1 MRQHLAKFSRKIIQS
16 ITLSVTVFF
25 ASATYAAGPV
35 NLGLANTPLFLGA
48 SVQPNVFFVS
58 DDSGSMDWEF
68 MTPAHWR
75 WINYDP
81 DPIRDGSFDNSG
93 TSSRNT
99 TGTLYAAEFSG
110 TDGNDGGYGYIFGN
124 SDNVYGNS
132 CDNNYYYGWTENCAD
147 SNNHPLDVDWRGR
160 ANGLNR
166 IYYNP
171 NIVYEPWDG
180 PCDTSGTACADA
192 TYTSVRSDPFST
204 QDGYVI
210 TRNLNSDGDANNGP
224 FIYEVWIDDSGY
236 TGSRPERGSNFNET
250 GYASTALG
258 SSIAT
263 DIANGEV
270 DLWDSHMRLTV
281 SSTSVDVHLVAYNP
295 IPLGVSRGLNETF
308 IADTLV
314 SGSACYNVLGDAVS
328 VKAIRDQVVV
338 DQANAAT
345 YIGATGGA
353 SCRTISE
360 ATQNVANW
368 YQYYRRRVFSVKN
381 AISEVIDAQP
391 TFRFGMT
398 VLNQYSG
405 SNGIFREMPSPSLT
419 NLTAHN
425 ELIKEKYFAFDQPA
439 KGTPLRSALDRAG
452 RYYNDKLSQSTPI
465 AYSCQK
471 NFTILFTDGIWNSDS
486 SFSVGDT
493 DSDGKSNTVSDVAY
507 KYYKLDLSA
516 LPDNVK
522 PDLPL
527 ESDLPL
533 VALDPTEPAN
543 KTTIQ
548 HMVTFTV
555 AFGVTGSLVD
565 ADGDDNPDF
574 NAAGGNWT
582 VPGVP
587 DKDGNWGSP
596 VSNGA
601 DNVDDL
607 WHAAYNSAGIFA
619 SASTPAEVSQ
629 RLISAIS
636 AIASRISSAAAV
648 ALNSGTLNANSRL
661 YQARFN
667 SNGWSGD
674 IFSVPIQDGPV
685 DVLPVGAPDG
695 VDDSPP
701 ECAGFPIVGELCKDE
716 WSAAQE
722 LANLGFAARNIYTM
736 NTDTYVPVTFDVLAN
751 LGVSQRDALRLN
763 PDTLLAE
770 STAIGQDRLD
780 YIRGDHSKEA
790 DQSGGRFRI
799 RNDVVDFAGTVSL
812 GKKTSLGDVIN
823 SAPAFV
829 GAPSFFYPDSIE
841 SASYNKYK
849 FDNRSR
855 TGMVYVGT
863 NDGMLHGFNATT
875 GVEQFAYIPGPIVSK
890 LNQLTSVKYNSG
902 HNFYVDGSPVVFD
915 AFDSTWKTMLASSVG
930 AGGQVVFGL
939 DISDPDSLNTT
950 APVAWEFSD
959 NPRTVGTKV
968 FGDVD
973 LGYTIGD
980 VSFAKMN
987 NNEWAVVFGNGYNNT
1002 EADGNASTTGNGV
1015 IYVVNAFNG
1024 ELIKKFDTGIG
1035 WAEDPTGADRPN
1047 GVASVTPVDIDG
1059 DFKVD
1064 YLYAGDLFGNLWKV
1078 DVSSSSTSSWDIAY
1092 TGKPFF
1098 VAKSP
1103 AGVVQPITSGVAV
1116 KRHPVARDEAL
1127 VLFGTGKYM
1136 ELIDSASTG
1145 VFTEIETFYG
1155 IWDNNTGSVAAR
1167 SALLQQEIKALVSVT
1182 GVDSVV
1188 REFRITS
1195 SETQDTK
1202 YAIDW
1207 STDKGWYLDLR
1218 FGTEYGE
1225 RVVVQPII
1233 RNNRVVFV
1241 TQTPD
1246 SDPCSAGGTSWIMEL
1261 NANDGNRLIVPP
1273 FDVNGDGI
1281 IDDSDIAPYLSA
1293 DTITSGVRSKEGIVA
1308 SPGILNNNKDGA
1320 AEFKY
1325 FSGTKGGVDV
1335 VAESADDE
1343 FRKRQGWRQLR

>member
-1 MRQHLAKFSRKIIQS
+1 MRQQIVKFSHKVVQS
-16 ITLSVTVFF
+16 IALSMVVFF
-25 ASATYAAGPV
+25 SGATHAVGPV
-35 NLGLANTPLFLGA
+35 NLGLANTPLFLGS

-75 WINYDP
+75 WVNYDP
-81 DPIRDGSFDNSG
+81 DPKRDGSFYDSG

-99 TGTLYAAEFSG
+99 KGTLYSAEFSG
-110 TDGNDGGYGYIFGN
+110 SDGTDGGYGYIYGN
-124 SDNVYGNS
+124 SDNVYGND

-147 SNNHPLDVDWRGR
+147 GSNHPLDVDWRGR

-166 IYYNP
+166 IYYNAS
-171 NIVYEPWDG
+171 IEYEPWDG
-180 PCDTSGTACADA
+180 PCDTSGTPCDDA
-192 TYTSVRSDPFST
+192 TFSAARSDPFST
-204 QDGYVI
+204 QDGYSI
-210 TRNLNSDGDANNGP
+210 TRNLSTDGDANNGA
-224 FIYEVWIDDSGY
+224 FIYEVWLDDSGY
-236 TGSRPERGSNFNET
+236 IDLIPERGINFNET
-250 GYASTALG
+250 GYASTAL
-258 SSIAT
+258 SNSIA
-263 DIANGEV
+263 DDVSNGEV
-270 DLWDSHMRLTV
+270 DLWDSHMQLVV
-281 SSTSVDVHLVAYNP
+281 SSTSVDVHLFAYNP
-295 IPLGVSRGLNETF
+295 IPSGGSRGLNETIIGDSF
-308 IADTLV
+308 I
-314 SGSACYNVLGDAVS
+314 SGSGCYNVLGNPAA
-328 VKAIRDQVVV
+328 VKAIRDQIVV
-338 DQANAAT
+338 DQAGAAT

-360 ATQNVANW
+360 ATQNIANW
-368 YQYYRRRVFSVKN
+368 YQYYRRRAFSVKN
-381 AISEVIDAQP
+381 AIAEVIDAQP

-398 VLNQYSG
+398 VLNKYSG
-405 SNGIFREMPSPSLT
+405 TGSIFREMPDPALT

-452 RYYNDKLSQSTPI
+452 RYFNDKLSQGTPI
-465 AYSCQK
+465 VYSCQK

-493 DSDGKSNTVSDVAY
+493 DNDGKSNTVSDVAY
-507 KYYKLDLSA
+507 KYYKLDLSP

-533 VALDPTEPAN
+533 AALDPAEPDN

-565 ADGDDNPDF
+565 TDGDGNPDV
-574 NAAGGNWT
+574 NAAGNDWT

-587 DKDGNWGSP
+587 DKTGNWGSP
-596 VSNGA
+596 VSNGE

-701 ECAGFPIVGELCKDE
+701 ECAGVTSIGALCKDE
-716 WSAAQE
+716 WSAAEE
-722 LANLGFAARNIYTM
+722 LANLGFAGRNIYTM
-736 NTDTYVPVTFDVLAN
+736 NTDTNAVVTFEVLAD
-751 LGVSQRDALRLN
+751 LGATQQDELRLN
-763 PDTLLAE
+763 PDTLIPDAG
-770 STAIGQDRLD
+770 TVGQDRLN

-790 DQSGGRFRI
+790 DQSGGSFRI
-799 RNDVVDFAGTVSL
+799 RNDVVDFAGTTSL

-829 GAPSFFYPDSIE
+829 GAPAFFYPNSIE
-841 SASYNKYK
+841 TENYSKYK
-849 FDNRSR
+849 FDNKDR

-863 NDGMLHGFNATT
+863 NDGMLHGFNGVT
-875 GVEQFAYIPGPIVSK
+875 GIEQFAYIPGPIISK

-902 HNFYVDGSPVVFD
+902 HNFYVDGSPIIFD
-915 AFDSTWKTMLASSVG
+915 AYDSGWKTMLASSVG
-930 AGGQVVFGL
+930 GGGQVVFGM
-939 DISDPDSLNTT
+939 DISDPDTLDTS
-950 APVAWEFSD
+950 APTVWEFTD
-959 NPRTVGTKV
+959 VARTAGAKV

-987 NNEWAVVFGNGYNNT
+987 SDEWVVIFGNGYNNT
-1002 EADGNASTTGNGV
+1002 EADGNASSTGNGV
-1015 IYVVNAFNG
+1015 IYVVDAFTG
-1024 ELIKKFDTGIG
+1024 ELLKKFDTGVG
-1035 WAEDPTGADRPN
+1035 WAQDPTGADRPN

-1078 DVSSSSTSSWDIAY
+1078 DVTSASASSWTIAY
-1092 TGKPFF
+1092 TGKPVFI
-1098 VAKSP
+1098 AKNAS
-1103 AGVVQPITSGVAV
+1103 GDVQPITSGVAV
-1116 KRHPVARDEAL
+1116 KRHPVEREQTL
-1127 VLFGTGKYM
+1127 VLFGTGKYI

-1145 VFTEIETFYG
+1145 VSTAIETFYG
-1155 IWDNNTGSVAAR
+1155 IWDNNTGTQAVR
-1167 SALLQQEIKALVSVT
+1167 SNLLEQEIKAQVNVIGIDT
-1182 GVDSVV
+1182 VV

-1207 STDKGWYLDLR
+1207 TTDKGWYIDLR

-1233 RNNRVVFV
+1233 RNNRIIFV

-1246 SDPCSAGGTSWIMEL
+1246 SDPCSSGGSSWIMEL

-1281 IDDSDIAPYLSA
+1281 IDENDIATYLSA

-1308 SPGILNNNKDGA
+1308 SPGILNNNNDGA

-1343 FRKRQGWRQLR
+1343 YRKRQGWRQLR